1 MMIELKL
8 TPRVSVQLVHKHST
22 HNLIFESKVNGS
34 MHQTHTPAVTENNE
48 RRAKQC
54 KKQKQK
60 SDRAEA
66 RSASGHGVY

>member
-34 MHQTHTPAVTENNE
+34 MHQTHTAGLAENNA
-48 RRAKQC
+48 RGAKLC
-54 KKQKQK
+54 
-60 SDRAEA
+60 RTAIE
-66 RSASGHGVY
+66 